1 LKVKKFFE
9 EILNTLIQDQKYQ
22 NITINK
28 DENKIEVVSTRYEFS
43 RKAINYFEEDT
54 GISLHIRIDQQ
65 KSLDEKGC
73 TALSLDQLL
82 DAAQALDQENNPW
95 EYVRREASDYAP
107 LSLSLY
113 VFNQA
118 VWKLM
123 TKKTV
128 NQETMLAMAT
138 IPWFYWDK
146 GVESEKNPFGAK
158 RDTHHNSIVDIEPG
172 KSVKITGKG
181 GNFCGILDG
190 RIAAQR
196 KVGRPI
202 LIPNLPE
209 SGKLVP
215 YYEPDDVSVILS
227 TNGLASSLYPKPD
240 KRIDY
245 SFSEHPRNF
254 YDHGIQISATDSTV
268 KLQIGNKKP
277 QAMFGE
283 TIVLLGKTWDA
294 ETLEEKVVQYH
305 TWLAV
310 LHQLIQ

>member
-1 LKVKKFFE
+1 MNLCAKYNGPSRMQIAKT
-9 EILNTLIQDQKYQ
+9 IDLDQKTYSG
-22 NITINK
+22 K
-28 DENKIEVVSTRYEFS
+28 RGLLFVSTRYEFS
-43 RKAINYFEEDT
+43 SKAIDCFEEHT
-54 GISLHIRIDQQ
+54 GVTLHLLDEQR
-65 KSLDEKGC
+65 KSLDERSC
-73 TALSLDQLL
+73 TSLSLDQLF
-82 DAAQALDQENNPW
+82 DAAQALDQKNDPW
-95 EYVRREASDYAP
+95 EYVRTGAKEFAP

-118 VWKLM
+118 VWRLM
-123 TKKTV
+123 ARKTA

-146 GVESEKNPFGAK
+146 EAESERNPFGAK
-158 RDTHHNSIVDIEPG
+158 RDARHNSIVDIEPG
-172 KSVKITGKG
+172 KSFRIGGSG

-196 KVGRPI
+196 KAGRPI

-227 TNGLASSLYPKPD
+227 ADGLLSSLYPAPD

-254 YDHGIQISATDSTV
+254 YDHGIQISADGSTV

-277 QAMFGE
+277 QQMFGE
-283 TIVLLGKTWDA
+283 VVVLLGKTWDA
-294 ETLEEKVVQYH
+294 ETLEERVVQYH

-310 LHQLIQ
+310 LHRLIQ